1 LNTLHVVV
9 RSIVVI
15 QHGAC
20 DIRDVLSGITL
31 TSDVHL
37 VALHAKGV
45 DEVLPESVE
54 LSSNIGLI
62 VDKGVSGRETSR
74 DWLINPYH
82 VCEVCP
88 GVRVGYWGVSTGLPR
103 EGSVFLEETI

>member
-9 RSIVVI
+9 CSIIVV

-20 DIRDVLSGITL
+20 DIRDILSSITL

-45 DEVLPESVE
+45 DEVFPESIE
-54 LSSNIGLI
+54 LSSDIGLI
-62 VDKGVSGRETSR
+62 VDKSVSGRETSR
-74 DWLINPYH
+74 DWLINPHH

-88 GVRVGYWGVSTGLPR
+88 
-103 EGSVFLEETI
+103 